1 MGTKSTA
8 ADSRPVKVTGKKQ
21 LGNHAAPISVQ
32 GFPGNPNTVPHHQ
45 STAVAV
51 VNVERVI
58 SNGPRQLTL
67 AQQLGIEAPPRPQ
80 LDETQWRKVGDF
92 SNRDL
97 QSPLA
102 TRLGYRI

>member
-1 MGTKSTA
+1 MQ
-8 ADSRPVKVTGKKQ
+8 VTGKKQ
-21 LGNHAAPISVQ
+21 LGNNAAPISVQ
-32 GFPGNPNTVPHHQ
+32 GLPGNPNTGPHQQ

-51 VNVERVI
+51 VNVKGVI

-80 LDETQWRKVGDF
+80 LDETQWRKVGFDF

-97 QSPLA
+97 HSPLS